1 VAAHVELA
9 PAAERDLKRVGP
21 GPDRKALVDAL
32 TVGLAAIPPPENLD
46 VKALKGAAPWL
57 RLRVG
62 DYRIL
67 YRPLTRF
74 EVKTLLDNRALQTEV
89 KRLREQ
95 RGRVNMTEM
104 FPAVVRRQQQYP
116 EAGFLVARIV
126 HRRDLDRAVR
136 TLPL

>member
-9 PAAERDLKRVGP
+9 PAAERDLKRIGP
-21 GPDRKALVDAL
+21 RPDRKALVDAL
-32 TVGLAAIPPPENLD
+32 TVGLTAIPPPDNLD
-46 VKALKGAAPWL
+46 IKALRGALPWL

-67 YRPLTRF
+67 YRPLTPF
-74 EVKTLLDNRALQTEV
+74 EVKTLVDNRALQTEV

-95 RGRVNMTEM
+95 RGRVNMTET

-116 EAGFLVARIV
+116 EAGFLIARIV

>member
-1 VAAHVELA
+1 VAVHIELFA
-9 PAAERDLKRVGP
+9 KAKHDLHRIGP
-21 GPDRKALVDAL
+21 GPDRKAIIDAV
-32 TVGLAAIPPPENLD
+32 TVGLTAIPPPENLN

-67 YRPLTRF
+67 YRPLTPF
-74 EVKTLLDNRALQTEV
+74 EVKTLQDQ
-89 KRLREQ
+89 REIAKQ
-95 RGRVNMTEM
+95 VREHGDPEMLIAYLRGR
-104 FPAVVRRQQQYP
+104 RQGRGPRQYP

>member
-1 VAAHVELA
+1 VAAHIELA
-9 PAAERDLKRVGP
+9 PKAEHDLRRIGP
-21 GPDRKALVDAL
+21 GPGRKAIIDAL
-32 TVGLAAIPPPENLD
+32 TVGLTATPPPDNLD
-46 VKALKGAAPWL
+46 VKALKGALPWL

-67 YRPLTRF
+67 YRPLTPF

-116 EAGFLVARIV
+116 EAGFLIARIV

>member
-1 VAAHVELA
+1 VDAHVELA
-9 PAAERDLKRVGP
+9 PAAERDLKRLGP

-32 TVGLAAIPPPENLD
+32 TVGLTAIPPPDNLD
-46 VKALKGAAPWL
+46 IKALKGALPWL

-67 YRPLTRF
+67 YRPLTPF
-74 EVKTLLDNRALQTEV
+74 EVKTLVDNRALQTEV

-116 EAGFLVARIV
+116 EAGFLIARIV